1 MKHNSNNPEVSV
13 IIPTYNRAHLIKRA
27 IQSVLN
33 QTYQNFE
40 IIVVDDGSVD
50 NTEEVVKNF
59 NNQKIRY
66 IRYNENKGVAA
77 ARNTG
82 IKATRG
88 DYIAFQDSDD
98 EWFPNKLERQME
110 VFKNVSPEVGVVYT
124 GTWRIRNNERIY
136 LPLFTGKQREGNIC
150 KELKENFVMPAPA
163 AIVKKECFNRV
174 GMFEERLPR
183 LVDWELWLRISKYYE
198 FKYISEPLVT
208 QYYTPNSISTDLN
221 AYIEAH
227 KLILEKHFE
236 EFKKNKKLLAKH
248 LLAIGT
254 RLCLVGKTPQGRR
267 YFLESF
273 KTFPLNTK
281 SLLAI
286 LISLFGSAF
295 YNKITKL
302 HLEIKKK
309 ISKIKMTY

>member
-33 QTYQNFE
+33 KTYQNFE

-110 VFKNVSPEVGVVYT
+110 VFKNVSPDVGVVYT